1 MARAAPQAGFQPT
14 RPLRG
19 ATRAARHAAAY
30 SIISTHA
37 PLAGRDPVECSSSDA
52 DGISTH
58 APLAGRDRR
67 ARVDDGKPRLIST
80 HAPLAGRDLQCRTIP
95 ASGRDFNPRAPCGAR
110 QDLCLSVLAQLNFNP
125 RAPCGARQCGFGTN
139 YYQFNISTHA
149 PLAGRDAR
157 WSTAPKAKAVFQ
169 PTRPLRGATANPT
182 LSHTCHP
189 YFNPRAP
196 CGARRSRLRPQRI
209 SSRFQPTRPLRG
221 ATRGTIQLYCNHK
234 TFQPTRPLRGATDLG
249 CTITSEN
256 SKFQPTR
263 PLRGATLAG
272 GLRLRGGSISTH
284 APLAGRDGGVD
295 VSPMSDEIST
305 HAPLAG
311 RDGIPAGHGGSVLP
325 ISTHAPLAGRDTTG
339 RKARNI
345 NKLFQPTR
353 PLRGAT
359 WSCLFIARAVLISTH
374 APLAGR
380 DCKSVQI
387 TMHIFA
393 ITDKFQMLL
402 HRMPTVRAFCSFLM
416 QENHADF
423 GCEPPK

>member
-196 CGARRSRLRPQRI
+196 CGARQRLPF
-209 SSRFQPTRPLRG
+209 SPL
-221 ATRGTIQLYCNHK
+221 ALTQ
-234 TFQPTRPLRGATDLG
+234 
-249 CTITSEN
+249 
-256 SKFQPTR
+256 
-263 PLRGATLAG
+263 
-272 GLRLRGGSISTH
+272 ISTH
-284 APLAGRDGGVD
+284 APLAGRDKWNTTRYEVGH
-295 VSPMSDEIST
+295 IST

-311 RDGIPAGHGGSVLP
+311 RDQLIHTMVTFNYDFNPRAPCGARLQKCTNHYAHFCDNRQISDAFAQNADCQGILFLFDAGKPCGFWVRTAQV
-325 ISTHAPLAGRDTTG
+325 IS
-339 RKARNI
+339 AR
-345 NKLFQPTR
+345 L
-353 PLRGAT
+353 
-359 WSCLFIARAVLISTH
+359 C
-374 APLAGR
+374 
-380 DCKSVQI
+380 
-387 TMHIFA
+387 FA
-393 ITDKFQMLL
+393 L
-402 HRMPTVRAFCSFLM
+402 
-416 QENHADF
+416 
-423 GCEPPK
+423 